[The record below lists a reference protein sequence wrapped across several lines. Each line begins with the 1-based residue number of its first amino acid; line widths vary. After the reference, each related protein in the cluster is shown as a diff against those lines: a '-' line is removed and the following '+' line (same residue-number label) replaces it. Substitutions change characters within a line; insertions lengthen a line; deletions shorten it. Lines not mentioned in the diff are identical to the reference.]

1 MVGSRRSDA
10 FRGVLP
16 VGVLDTA
23 ENRGRL
29 LAALGV
35 RVSRPRTLL
44 PRIAGIAFPLCYT
57 FFGSRRVQY
66 TY

>member
-1 MVGSRRSDA
+1 MIRPRRSVV

-16 VGVLDTA
+16 VGVLDAT

-35 RVSRPRTLL
+35 RVSHSPHGFREHYLTAWLTVL
-44 PRIAGIAFPLCYT
+44 G
-57 FFGSRRVQY
+57 
-66 TY
+66 